1 MDFVMLLD
9 TFDTLLN
16 ALSASTLVFIRND
29 IFDLPCSSELLLLPS
44 WLGAYLKP
52 FRGFEIRKSIH

>member
-1 MDFVMLLD
+1 MDLLICME

-29 IFDLPCSSELLLLPS
+29 IFDLPLSIEPSQLPGWLCS
-44 WLGAYLKP
+44 YLKP
-52 FRGFEIRKSIH
+52 FRGFETR

>member
-1 MDFVMLLD
+1 MLAE

-29 IFDLPCSSELLLLPS
+29 IFDLPLSIDPS
-44 WLGAYLKP
+44 LSPCGLGSYLKP
-52 FRGFEIRKSIH
+52 FRGFETR